1 MLVNVSAD
9 GAEWTG
15 DGVAVISV
23 EAGAYNVVIDPQN
36 ASDPANATA
45 WNTVFFGDAP
55 SVVYGL
61 SNGTEVLSVP
71 LAPEWLV
78 HINLTNNSGGQ
89 VSQRI
94 ISFIS
99 ADGELPDFVLRG

>member
-1 MLVNVSAD
+1 MVWQCSIKPVHITWSLILK
-9 GAEWTG
+9 T
-15 DGVAVISV
+15 
-23 EAGAYNVVIDPQN
+23 
-36 ASDPANATA
+36 SDPANATVD
-45 WNTVFFGDAP
+45 TVFFGDAP
-55 SVVYGL
+55 SVGMVL
-61 SNGTEVLSVP
+61 CGTEVLCSTCS
-71 LAPEWLV
+71 EWLV